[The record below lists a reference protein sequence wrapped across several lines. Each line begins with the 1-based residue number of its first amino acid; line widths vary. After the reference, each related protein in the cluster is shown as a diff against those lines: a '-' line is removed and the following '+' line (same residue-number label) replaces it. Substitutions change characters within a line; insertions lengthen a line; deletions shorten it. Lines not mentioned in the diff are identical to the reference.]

1 MKSVTRISLILF
13 LSTLI
18 PCKAMEA
25 EPDKENRFEITPEKI
40 ERFEKTFAD
49 FAKELEEVKFPQ
61 LQRLPDPNTWFGWAT
76 MGTINLVM
84 KNLTRF
90 AEVRPEETIKV
101 LGRAFHREGTKSETY
116 ELPPL
121 LREGLDKLKKAEH
134 TDYRNYMSE
143 VLSALTEDDLEKRKL
158 DRLAE
163 VMEEKKKRYTMPTAV
178 DIANADFP
186 DSDLACLITASLLT
200 TCCVEER
207 LLLEKKD
214 RASKHPHSPKA
225 RRYPSIQS

>member
-1 MKSVTRISLILF
+1 MKIVKRISLLF
-13 LSTLI
+13 FLTALI
-18 PCKAMEA
+18 PCQAMEV
-25 EPDKENRFEITPEKI
+25 EPNEEKRFKITPEML

-61 LQRLPDPNTWFGWAT
+61 LQRLPDPNTWLGWAA

-84 KNLTRF
+84 KNFTRF
-90 AEVRPEETIKV
+90 AEVRPEETKNV
-101 LGRAFHREGTKSETY
+101 LGRAFHREGTKSEAY

-121 LREGLDKLKKAEH
+121 LREGLDKLKTVEH

-163 VMEEKKKRYTMPTAV
+163 LMEEKKKKYTMPTAR
-178 DIANADFP
+178 DIANTDFP
-186 DSDLACLITASLLT
+186 DSDLACLITASLFT

-214 RASKHPHSPKA
+214 KVSRHPHSPKA
-225 RRYPSIQS
+225 KKRLSIEA

>member
-13 LSTLI
+13 LSALI
-18 PCKAMEA
+18 PCKAMKTETDA
-25 EPDKENRFEITPEKI
+25 EKRFKITPEMV
-40 ERFEKTFAD
+40 EQFEKKFAD

-61 LQRLPDPNTWFGWAT
+61 LQRLPDPDTWFGWAA

-84 KNLTRF
+84 KNFTRF
-90 AEVRPEETIKV
+90 AEVRPKETKNV
-101 LGRAFHREGTKSETY
+101 LGRAFHREGTKSDTY

-121 LREGLDKLKKAEH
+121 LRKGLDKLKTEEH
-134 TDYRNYMSE
+134 IDYRNYMSD

-158 DRLAE
+158 DRLAA
-163 VMEEKKKRYTMPTAV
+163 VMEEQKKKYTMPTAH
-178 DIANADFP
+178 DIANPDFP

-214 RASKHPHSPKA
+214 KAPKHPHSPKSSK
-225 RRYPSIQS
+225 RFSIEA